1 MLRNRKKRIKEK
13 LLSEFGNLKPD
24 AFDFEYIESYFRKK
38 DNSTA
43 FQTLSDKTCNDL
55 DFQELFMFVD
65 RTNSKVGQQYLYNKL
80 RNIPADSVDNIQNE
94 RLINEF
100 TNNSDVRVSVQFQV
114 NKLNDREVYYIATLF
129 QDEILKPPKWY
140 FIVPLLSFTS
150 VLSII
155 MVFLNPVF
163 F

>member
-43 FQTLSDKTCNDL
+43 FHTLSDKTCNDL

-65 RTNSKVGQQYLYNKL
+65 RTNSKVGQQ
-80 RNIPADSVDNIQNE
+80 
-94 RLINEF
+94 
-100 TNNSDVRVSVQFQV
+100 
-114 NKLNDREVYYIATLF
+114 
-129 QDEILKPPKWY
+129 
-140 FIVPLLSFTS
+140 
-150 VLSII
+150 
-155 MVFLNPVF
+155 
-163 F
+163 